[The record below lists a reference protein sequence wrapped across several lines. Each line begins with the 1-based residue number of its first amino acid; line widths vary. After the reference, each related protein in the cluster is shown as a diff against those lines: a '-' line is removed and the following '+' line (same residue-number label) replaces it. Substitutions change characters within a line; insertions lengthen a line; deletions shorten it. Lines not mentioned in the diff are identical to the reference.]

1 MSLAMGVEER
11 EAFLAGVHIGVL
23 GVSDGEERGP
33 WLVPIWYSYE
43 PGGLVRIITGRDSRK
58 MPALRRAGRCSLCV
72 QTEEVP
78 YRYVTVEGPVV
89 ALEHPVDE
97 EERRSLAH
105 RYLGSELGEA
115 YIAATADAVA
125 GEVVVSIRPERWLSA
140 DFARQRLG

>member
-1 MSLAMGVEER
+1 MGVEER

-33 WLVPIWYSYE
+33 WLVPIWYTYE

-115 YIAATADAVA
+115 YIAATAGVVA

>member
-1 MSLAMGVEER
+1 VSLAMGVEER

-33 WLVPIWYSYE
+33 WLVPIWYTYE

-115 YIAATADAVA
+115 YIAATAGVVA

>member
-58 MPALRRAGRCSLCV
+58 MPALRRAGRCSLSV

-115 YIAATADAVA
+115 YIAATAGAVA

>member
-115 YIAATADAVA
+115 YIAATADAVD

>member
-1 MSLAMGVEER
+1 VSLAMGVEER

-115 YIAATADAVA
+115 YIAATAGVVA

>member
-1 MSLAMGVEER
+1 MGVEER

-58 MPALRRAGRCSLCV
+58 MPALRRAGRCSLSV

-115 YIAATADAVA
+115 YIAATAGVVA

>member
-33 WLVPIWYSYE
+33 WLVPIWYTYE

-115 YIAATADAVA
+115 YIAATAGVVA

>member
-1 MSLAMGVEER
+1 MGVEER

-23 GVSDGEERGP
+23 GVSGGQDRGP

-89 ALEHPVDE
+89 AIEDPVDE

-105 RYLGSELGEA
+105 RYLGSELGER
-115 YIAATADAVA
+115 YIAATADAVE

-140 DFARQRLG
+140 DFAKQPFG

>member
-23 GVSDGEERGP
+23 GVSDGQDRGP

-97 EERRSLAH
+97 EERRSLAR

-115 YIAATADAVA
+115 YIAATAGVVA

>member
-11 EAFLAGVHIGVL
+11 EAFLAGVHIGIL
-23 GVSDGEERGP
+23 GVSDGQERGP
-33 WLVPIWYSYE
+33 WLIPIWYSYE
-43 PGGLVRIITGRDSRK
+43 PGGLIRIITGRDSRK

-89 ALEHPVDE
+89 AIEDPVDE

-115 YIAATADAVA
+115 YIAATADAVD

>member
-1 MSLAMGVEER
+1 MGVEER

-33 WLVPIWYSYE
+33 WLVPIWYTYE

>member
-115 YIAATADAVA
+115 YIAATAGVVA